1 MPRTRVKICGITD
14 VAAAVAAVTAGADA
28 LGLVFFAGSR
38 RAVVLDQAREI
49 LAGLPAMVTAVGLFV
64 NAERRDV
71 IELCASLPL
80 GLLQF
85 HGDEEAAYCASFGRP
100 WMKAI
105 RVSDDTDIRAEVTHY
120 PGASAILLDTFVA
133 GVRGGTGEA
142 FDWSRIPSN
151 LDIPLVLA
159 GGLTADNVGVA
170 IATAAPFAVDVSGGV
185 ESEPG
190 IKNHKLIEDFL
201 GAVRTADE
209 LTCQGSER

>member
-1 MPRTRVKICGITD
+1 VPRTRVKICGITS
-14 VAAAVAAVTAGADA
+14 AADAAAAVTAGADA

-38 RAVVLDQAREI
+38 RAVAPEQARAI
-49 LAGLPAMVTAVGLFV
+49 LAGLPAMVTAVALFV

-71 IELCASLPL
+71 IDLCSALPL

-105 RVSDDTDIRAEVTHY
+105 RVGDNTDIRAEVSRY
-120 PGASAILLDTFVA
+120 PRASAILLDTFVA
-133 GVRGGTGEA
+133 GVPGGTGEV
-142 FDWSRIPSN
+142 FDWSRIPRD
-151 LDIPLVLA
+151 LGIPLILA
-159 GGLTADNVGVA
+159 GGLSADNVGTA

-190 IKNHKLIEDFL
+190 VKSRQLIEDFVS
-201 GAVRTADE
+201 AVRTADE
-209 LTCQGSER
+209 LKRQGSER